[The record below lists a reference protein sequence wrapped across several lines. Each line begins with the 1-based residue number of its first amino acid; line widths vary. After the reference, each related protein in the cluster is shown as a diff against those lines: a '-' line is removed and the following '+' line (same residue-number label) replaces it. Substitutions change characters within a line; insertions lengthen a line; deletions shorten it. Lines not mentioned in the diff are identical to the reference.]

1 MQYED
6 FDVSI
11 EALSGRAYRVAVLQ
25 SPAGEAQESVEFP
38 FDTLAL
44 QLHLTKLENA
54 LLKSSSGRRLVLSP
68 EETDVL
74 AFGKAL
80 FDFLMHG
87 EVGRRFAVSY
97 DRCQQAGKGLRLKLR
112 IQDPALA
119 ALPWE
124 FLYDQRFNHY
134 LALSQRTPLLRYL
147 ELPRP
152 LPPLRIAP
160 PLRLLGMVANP
171 RNLPLLNAAVE
182 KERIEQATADLC
194 DEGLLELTWLEG
206 QGWRDLQRAMRRQ
219 QWHIFHFIGHGGFDR
234 ERDEG
239 YLMFAD
245 VQGEA
250 QRMSATNLARLLGDH
265 DPLRMVLLNACE
277 GGQSGTDVFSS
288 TAATLVR
295 SGIPCVLAMQYAIA
309 DEAAVEFARTFYE
322 ALADGLP
329 LETTVS
335 DARKSITLHREGSL
349 EWGTP
354 VFFTHAP
361 DGVLFEFTTA
371 PAAPPVQKPAE
382 PIVTEPVKEPVVTHR
397 PRQKLP
403 WRLNAR
409 GLPQIESWEQLQDVE
424 ELPSRIL
431 WVKDQKEMSLI
442 PGGSFTMGTPEAE
455 ARKLEEWI
463 SLEYLLAETP
473 QRRITLPDYYM
484 DVTPVTHAEYA
495 RFIAAN
501 PNHPVPNETWP
512 LALPHSWDK
521 KSHQPPE
528 GVLHHPVVLV
538 DWHSAMAYARWAGK
552 ALPTEEQWEK
562 GARGTDGRLYPWGNK
577 WEWARVNSAERHHG
591 GDFNKVGEWWDWWNP
606 IKDAKETP
614 GIFTSPV
621 GAYASGASPYGLL
634 DMAGNVWEWCDAWY
648 DAYPGSQAQHQ
659 DFGRKYRV
667 VRGGVWHYNRTNLR
681 CANRN
686 WSAPDGRFNDVGF
699 RCASTAF

>member
-44 QLHLTKLENA
+44 QLHLAKLKIA
-54 LLKSSSGRRLVLSP
+54 LLESSGGRRLVLSQ
-68 EETDVL
+68 EEKDVL
-74 AFGKAL
+74 SFGKAL

-87 EVGRRFAVSY
+87 EIGQRYAVSY

-152 LPPLRIAP
+152 LPPLRVAP
-160 PLRLLGMVANP
+160 PLRLLGMIANP
-171 RNLPLLNAAVE
+171 RNLPPLKVAVE
-182 KERIEQATADLC
+182 KERIEQAVAGLQG
-194 DEGLLELTWLEG
+194 EGLLALTWLEG

-219 QWHIFHFIGHGGFDR
+219 QWHIFHFIGHGGFDQ

-245 VQGEA
+245 AQGEA
-250 QRMSATNLARLLGDH
+250 QRMSATSLARLLGDH
-265 DPLRMVLLNACE
+265 DTLRVALLNACE

-288 TAATLVR
+288 TAASLVR
-295 SGIPCVLAMQYAIA
+295 SGIPCVLAMQYAIT
-309 DEAAVEFARTFYE
+309 DEAAIEFARTFYE

-371 PAAPPVQKPAE
+371 PAAPPLQKPAK
-382 PIVTEPVKEPVVTHR
+382 PIVAEPGLSQPVSPSLRDKTPAVSGRGPVEKPTPRQPAPQPRPVLAAPPTSITIPHLAKGAAPLRMDWCWVPGGKFQMGGSDYDSEKPIHDAHVDGFWLARYPVTNAQYRLFMEAGGYDKQKLWTAEGWQARQKEKWTEPRYWGNAKWNGGQQPVVGVR
-397 PRQKLP
+397 
-403 WRLNAR
+403 WY
-409 GLPQIESWEQLQDVE
+409 
-424 ELPSRIL
+424 
-431 WVKDQKEMSLI
+431 
-442 PGGSFTMGTPEAE
+442 EAV
-455 ARKLEEWI
+455 AFCAW
-463 SLEYLLAETP
+463 
-473 QRRITLPDYYM
+473 
-484 DVTPVTHAEYA
+484 
-495 RFIAAN
+495 AADTTGEK
-501 PNHPVPNETWP
+501 V
-512 LALPHSWDK
+512 
-521 KSHQPPE
+521 
-528 GVLHHPVVLV
+528 
-538 DWHSAMAYARWAGK
+538 R
-552 ALPTEEQWEK
+552 LPTEAEWEK
-562 GARGTDGRLYPWGNK
+562 GARGTDGRPFPWGK
-577 WEWARVNSAERHHG
+577 AE
-591 GDFNKVGEWWDWWNP
+591 P
-606 IKDAKETP
+606 DAKLCNFNGNIGQT
-614 GIFTSPV
+614 TSV
-621 GAYASGASPYGLL
+621 GQYSPQGDSPYGGA
-634 DMAGNVWEWCDAWY
+634 DMSGNVREWCHSKYA
-648 DAYPGSQAQHQ
+648 AYPYQAG
-659 DFGRKYRV
+659 DGRNDENGTDVRV
-667 VRGGVWHYNRTNLR
+667 VRGGSWNVDRSILR
-681 CANRN
+681 CATRYRLTPLYR
-686 WSAPDGRFNDVGF
+686 SLYVGF